1 MMSRRKPGLRAVAA
15 LAKASPATVDRVLNG
30 RGGVRPELENRVL
43 AAARDLKIDR
53 NLDLVPK
60 QHLRFA
66 VVMNEPQRF
75 LYARIEAAIREYQLV
90 RADDH
95 FTCYFHFFPS
105 QEASVIVSRLMALR
119 RGYHGVIVVAFDH
132 PQIIDALRGLS
143 ERMPVVT
150 LLSDI
155 AGSGRIAFAGA
166 NNRMSGRMVGDLL
179 ARFVGPRRGRLLAI
193 TRLQSYAAHDERE
206 IGFRKVIR
214 ERHPHLSADYAIE
227 CNLGDE
233 GDVRKVE
240 TYLKEHGPFA
250 GIYSISS
257 WNTRILMALHDRGL
271 LAGVVSVAHGVSSN
285 SRQMLIDNAV
295 DLVVDHAPEENARA
309 AVDALLAHH
318 GRNQFVRPRY
328 SRRIEIY
335 TREHL
340 PPERAP
346 GRG

>member
-1 MMSRRKPGLRAVAA
+1 MAE

-30 RGGVRPELENRVL
+30 RGGVRPELEQRVL
-43 AAARDLKIDR
+43 AAARDLKVDR

-66 VVMNEPQRF
+66 VVMNEPQRY
-75 LYARIEAAIREYQLV
+75 LYERIEAAIREYQLV

-119 RGYHGVIVVAFDH
+119 RGYHGVIVIAFDH
-132 PQIIDALRGLS
+132 PQISEVLRGLS
-143 ERMPVVT
+143 ERMPIVT

-166 NNRMSGRMVGDLL
+166 NNRMAGRLAGDLL
-179 ARFVGPRRGRLLAI
+179 ARFIGPRQGRLLAI
-193 TRLQSYAAHDERE
+193 TRLQNYTSHDDRE

-214 ERHPHLSADYAIE
+214 ERHPAFSADYAVE

-233 GDVRKVE
+233 SDVLKVE
-240 TYLKEHGPFA
+240 KYLQQQGPFA
-250 GIYSISS
+250 GIFSISS
-257 WNTRILMALHDRGL
+257 WNTRILRALHQKGL
-271 LAGVVSVAHGVSSN
+271 LEGVACIAHGVSSD
-285 SRQMLIDNAV
+285 SRQLMIDNAI
-295 DLVVDHAPEENARA
+295 DVVIDHAPEENARA
-309 AVDALLAHH
+309 AVDALLGHH
-318 GRNQFVRPRY
+318 GRSHFVRP
-328 SRRIEIY
+328 SQAPGIEIY

-340 PPERAP
+340 PPDFISYRSRE
-346 GRG
+346 